1 MASGPRKMERFPS
14 RWAMTKR
21 MRMMPVM
28 ATIHFLPIGEEKS
41 GRQQEEVFLEE
52 ADPLMRISYRS
63 HLLEKQAGW

>member
-1 MASGPRKMERFPS
+1 
-14 RWAMTKR
+14 MTKR
-21 MRMMPVM
+21 MRRMPVM

-52 ADPLMRISYRS
+52 TEPLMSFSYRS

>member
-1 MASGPRKMERFPS
+1 
-14 RWAMTKR
+14 MTKR

-41 GRQQEEVFLEE
+41 GRQQEEDFLEE
-52 ADPLMRISYRS
+52 AVPLMSFSYRS

>member
-1 MASGPRKMERFPS
+1 
-14 RWAMTKR
+14 MTKR

-52 ADPLMRISYRS
+52 AGPLMSIAYRRGRAK
-63 HLLEKQAGW
+63 KQHRRMRGRWREGDRNQAAR